1 MPHDVLPQ
9 VDEADLL
16 ALTLARA
23 REFARAVGILDDA
36 ARRGG
41 AGRDPAAR
49 DEAPEPDAAGF
60 TSPRCVPAGGGS
72 GKQAAQPQ

>member
-1 MPHDVLPQ
+1 MSHEVLPQ

-23 REFARAVGILDDA
+23 REFARAVGIVDDA

-41 AGRDPAAR
+41 AGRAPVDR
-49 DEAPEPDAAGF
+49 DEGPELDAAGF
-60 TSPRCVPAGGGS
+60 TSPRCVPAGDGS
-72 GKQAAQPQ
+72 GKQAEQPQ